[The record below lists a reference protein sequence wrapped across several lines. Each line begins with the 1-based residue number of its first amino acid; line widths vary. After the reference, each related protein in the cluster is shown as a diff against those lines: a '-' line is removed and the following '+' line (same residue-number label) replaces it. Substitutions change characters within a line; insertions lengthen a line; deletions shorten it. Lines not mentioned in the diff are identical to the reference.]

1 MRNTTAGAIGGVV
14 AGAILSG
21 VMAIGR
27 DAGLLHKTLADHASD
42 WLDRRFKTRD
52 WAGEDG
58 TEALEQ
64 ANRLAASATFGAVYG
79 AARPLTQWAPPVAA
93 GALFGAGLY
102 AVAIA
107 GAAPRLELTPDED
120 DKAGSFVLQRL
131 GLHVLFGVIVAVV
144 ADALAPIRRAPKPKA
159 PPAAVETDDAEPGS
173 EQRRPARTS
182 RRSPL
187 S

>member
-14 AGAILSG
+14 AGVIVSG

-42 WLDRRFKTRD
+42 WLDRRFNTRD

-58 TEALEQ
+58 TQALEQ
-64 ANRLAASATFGAVYG
+64 GNHLAASAAFGAVYG
-79 AARPLTQWAPPVAA
+79 ATRPLTQSVPPVAA

-107 GAAPRLELTPDED
+107 GVAPRIGLTPDED
-120 DKAGSFVLQRL
+120 AETVALQRL
-131 GLHVLFGVIVAVV
+131 GLHVLFGVITALV
-144 ADALAPIRRAPKPKA
+144 ADALAPVRRAGKSKPA
-159 PPAAVETDDAEPGS
+159 PVVKIADPG
-173 EQRRPARTS
+173 PG
-182 RRSPL
+182 
-187 S
+187 

>member
-14 AGAILSG
+14 AGVIISG

-27 DAGLLHKTLADHASD
+27 DAGLLHETLADRASD

-58 TEALEQ
+58 TQALEQ
-64 ANRLAASATFGAVYG
+64 GGHLAASAAFGAVYG
-79 AARPLTQWAPPVAA
+79 ATRPLTQAVPPVAA

-107 GAAPRLELTPDED
+107 GVAPRIGLTPDED
-120 DKAGSFVLQRL
+120 HEVEAVALQRL
-131 GLHVLFGVIVAVV
+131 GLHVLFGVITALVV
-144 ADALAPIRRAPKPKA
+144 DALAP
-159 PPAAVETDDAEPGS
+159 V
-173 EQRRPARTS
+173 RRPPRAKAA
-182 RRSPL
+182 PVVKIADPGQG
-187 S
+187 